1 VNAFNKCSWNSLY
14 DLDLGENS
22 INEIN
27 LFRIKIYVAF
37 EEKIENYKKFY
48 FSRTQMGFSNAGH
61 RLGDL
66 AKMPFDIFMDYS
78 VITRGGRSILIDWS
92 GV

>member
-1 VNAFNKCSWNSLY
+1 VNAFNKCTWNFLF

-27 LFRIKIYVAF
+27 LFRIKISVTF
-37 EEKIENYKKFY
+37 EEKIEKGKKKK
-48 FSRTQMGFSNAGH
+48 RKPMTQLGFSNAGH

-66 AKMPFDIFMDYS
+66 AKMPFNEFEDYCHCHFMGPFKTNRL
-78 VITRGGRSILIDWS
+78 V
-92 GV
+92 